1 MVWEGDFPRLAGPT
15 AAFSD
20 SPASSLAPLGPGEWT
35 RGCLPPLA
43 VSTRPRQQL
52 GSPLAVSAWLTLG
65 LLGLLQFGPPP
76 VPLGSVGGAWT
87 GLGPFLLQSPLM
99 HEGTAV
105 ATSPPHGRFHYNPP
119 HARGL
124 CFRFSALSRARECY
138 CDTLPH
144 AHKAM
149 LLKPPSCKKE
159 ALLL

>member
-105 ATSPPHGRFHYNPP
+105 ATSPPHERFCYNPP
-119 HARGL
+119 LMHEGCALALAPFHTRGNVI
-124 CFRFSALSRARECY
+124 AI
-138 CDTLPH
+138 
-144 AHKAM
+144 
-149 LLKPPSCKKE
+149 PPIMQTRQYY
-159 ALLL
+159 